1 MVSTRFDNLWPWL
14 HMEPEEDPP
23 GFRVG
28 SDAADPILG
37 NTSFGLSNWQPPKSL
52 QRPPWLTTE
61 PQDDPLGFRGGA
73 GIADSTPA
81 TTSFGLSNWRPP
93 DSVRQPAED
102 NADGSLGLFSWRPPH
117 SLDQPS
123 SIGFRMKADGS
134 IDEARTGNANPFDA
148 GVPTF
153 GVDPLQDMEQRL
165 KSQPWWS
172 EASRQAGGYDDAL
185 RPRWPWLRA
194 ESGHEWP
201 APNVEADAST
211 QETGTPTFN
220 PLSFAAPP
228 SVQQPAVE
236 DADSDMFV
244 PLSDKTTSLGDLRPA
259 AAGAMATT
267 ANAATAGGAP
277 GSQIVAEALSRAAGF
292 AGRVAPAATG
302 AGSAAVGALP
312 LLFIPTNTQSET
324 IDLEDGVRARVSPGQ
339 RTVEIER
346 RVGSGLFGTDFGAR
360 WERLPVDA
368 EVRVGKD
375 GAATLVID
383 QGQLRQALS
392 PTEDRDAVTSEM
404 ARPPDKDKGDF
415 GPTPGI
421 GHNSG
426 DKPDP
431 NSGEAAEPKND
442 KAPDPKSDKAPD
454 PKNDKTPDP
463 NDGGKPSIWDHVLA
477 STYKILRS
485 GRQEKSVD
493 EERIDTCRKVMKGIG
508 QPAPDGQYR
517 GPDGRDTAA
526 GVRLGPDMRDPASG
540 LDHYPEQQ
548 HLRDGVRGEQEL
560 ANRIRQLNPKEKI
573 IHFGPAA
580 GAQGPDV
587 MSISEKGEVAF
598 WDSKL
603 RNREQSIPPSR
614 RANPTEESL
623 YNLKD
628 TEKHIM
634 KVVADGTLSKEVAAK
649 ALANLITGN
658 FLLCTVGMGQAH
670 QGVVEI
676 VKDGQRTGPL

>member
-1 MVSTRFDNLWPWL
+1 MVSTAPDSIISGPWL

-52 QRPPWLTTE
+52 QRPPWLATE

-123 SIGFRMKADGS
+123 SIGFRLKADGS

-277 GSQIVAEALSRAAGF
+277 GSQIVAEALSRASGRIRWTCG
-292 AGRVAPAATG
+292 AGR
-302 AGSAAVGALP
+302 
-312 LLFIPTNTQSET
+312 N
-324 IDLEDGVRARVSPGQ
+324 
-339 RTVEIER
+339 R
-346 RVGSGLFGTDFGAR
+346 RRFRSG
-360 WERLPVDA
+360 W
-368 EVRVGKD
+368 
-375 GAATLVID
+375 
-383 QGQLRQALS
+383 S
-392 PTEDRDAVTSEM
+392 SAVTLHSDE
-404 ARPPDKDKGDF
+404 
-415 GPTPGI
+415 
-421 GHNSG
+421 H
-426 DKPDP
+426 
-431 NSGEAAEPKND
+431 AER
-442 KAPDPKSDKAPD
+442 
-454 PKNDKTPDP
+454 
-463 NDGGKPSIWDHVLA
+463 DH
-477 STYKILRS
+477 
-485 GRQEKSVD
+485 
-493 EERIDTCRKVMKGIG
+493 
-508 QPAPDGQYR
+508 
-517 GPDGRDTAA
+517 
-526 GVRLGPDMRDPASG
+526 
-540 LDHYPEQQ
+540 
-548 HLRDGVRGEQEL
+548 
-560 ANRIRQLNPKEKI
+560 
-573 IHFGPAA
+573 
-580 GAQGPDV
+580 
-587 MSISEKGEVAF
+587 
-598 WDSKL
+598 
-603 RNREQSIPPSR
+603 
-614 RANPTEESL
+614 
-623 YNLKD
+623 
-628 TEKHIM
+628 
-634 KVVADGTLSKEVAAK
+634 
-649 ALANLITGN
+649 
-658 FLLCTVGMGQAH
+658 
-670 QGVVEI
+670 
-676 VKDGQRTGPL
+676 

>member
-1 MVSTRFDNLWPWL
+1 VSAGVPGKAHRFSKEQLMVSTQFGNLWPWL
-14 HMEPEEDPP
+14 RIEQEDDPP

-28 SDAADPILG
+28 SDAADPMLP

-52 QRPPWLTTE
+52 QPPWLGIE
-61 PQDDPLGFRGGA
+61 PQDDPLGLRA
-73 GIADSTPA
+73 GPGTTDSIPASTP
-81 TTSFGLSNWRPP
+81 FGLSNWRPP

-102 NADGSLGLFSWRPPH
+102 NADGSLGLFNWRPPH

-134 IDEARTGNANPFDA
+134 IDEARTGNTNPFDA
-148 GVPTF
+148 GGPTF
-153 GVDPLQDMEQRL
+153 TQDMEQRL

-172 EASRQAGGYDDAL
+172 EASKQAQ
-185 RPRWPWLRA
+185 
-194 ESGHEWP
+194 
-201 APNVEADAST
+201 EA
-211 QETGTPTFN
+211 GTPKFN
-220 PLSFAAPP
+220 PLSFAALP
-228 SVQQPAVE
+228 SVPQPAVE
-236 DADSDMFV
+236 NAGSDMFV
-244 PLSDKTTSLGDLRPA
+244 PLSGKTTSLGGDLRPA
-259 AAGAMATT
+259 AAGVMATT

-277 GSQIVAEALSRAAGF
+277 ASQVVAEALSRVAGL
-292 AGRVAPAATG
+292 AGRVAPAAAG

-324 IDLEDGVRARVSPGQ
+324 FDLEDGVRARVSPGQ

-346 RVGSGLFGTDFGAR
+346 RVGTGLFGKDFGAR

-383 QGQLRQALS
+383 QAQLRQALS

-404 ARPPDKDKGDF
+404 ARPPDKDKGDS
-415 GPTPGI
+415 GPAPGV

-442 KAPDPKSDKAPD
+442 KAPDPKSDNAPD

-463 NDGGKPSIWDHVLA
+463 NEGDKPSIWDHVLA
-477 STYKILRS
+477 STFKILRN
-485 GRQEKSVD
+485 GRQQKSVD

-508 QPAPDGQYR
+508 QSAPDGQYR

-548 HLRDGVRGEQEL
+548 HLRDGVRGDQEL

-614 RANPTEESL
+614 RANPTEKSL

-628 TEKHIM
+628 TEKHI
-634 KVVADGTLSKEVAAK
+634 KSAVADGTLSKEVAAK